1 MGYVATVT
9 TKGQM
14 TLPVKLREA
23 LGIQAGD
30 RVDLTLCEDGSV
42 RLSKRSV
49 SFSDLKGV
57 VTLEGAAAS
66 IERWIEDA
74 RADMATRGLK

>member
-14 TLPVKLREA
+14 TLPVRLREA

-30 RVDLTLCEDGSV
+30 RVDLALCEDGSV
-42 RLSKRSV
+42 RLTKRSL

-57 VTLEGAAAS
+57 VTIEGAEGS
-66 IERWIEDA
+66 IENWIEEA